1 MSTFTCKWSF
11 ATAIGIEEDL
21 CKTENTKLSDKQT
34 ENKRKR
40 KILMI

>member
-1 MSTFTCKWSF
+1 MSTLTCKRSF